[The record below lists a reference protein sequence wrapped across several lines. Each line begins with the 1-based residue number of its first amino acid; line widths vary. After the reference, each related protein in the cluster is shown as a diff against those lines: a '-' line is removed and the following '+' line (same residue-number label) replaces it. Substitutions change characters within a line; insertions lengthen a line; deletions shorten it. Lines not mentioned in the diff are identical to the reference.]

1 MSQQSDDLKFSQES
15 LSLLLTGGATGVPID
30 QHLPLSGLYSPDP
43 NVGSDSRFPRVSS
56 SSSMSSFSTPRFIQ
70 ATQAPAQHTL
80 PAAIPPVVEQELRTD
95 NMQGTYNFNLRFEVK
110 SEYPKNYPHCFS
122 EEKDT
127 LIVKDQTPIPFTMTS
142 SYSMRDLKVR
152 VTAVYSSND
161 NFHIPVLPCNN
172 HSSSSQ
178 GIQKEFI
185 SCNNASAQDVKED
198 GRHHIILSLAQCR
211 DVSGNGTEL
220 VENFEFNCRS
230 SCSMKSKGSKGIN
243 NRALSLIFQLETN
256 DGVAVGRRVFT
267 LKVAVSPGRDIMTLM
282 KQDSKRARK
291 RSRTESISSG
301 SGKTSP
307 KAKEPKK
314 DKPKSVSSSH
324 KYTVVC
330 EHKRTQKLITTL
342 AKHCGVLDEVYLGDE
357 KFSQTSVGTQEN
369 GSQPDLYSL
378 EGWLSRYGLECY
390 AQRLDE
396 IGLGAPSQFQC
407 LQESDLDKLEIF
419 DKCHRL
425 TLLHAAKRILIRGVK
440 NIVKGECS

>member
-1 MSQQSDDLKFSQES
+1 
-15 LSLLLTGGATGVPID
+15 
-30 QHLPLSGLYSPDP
+30 
-43 NVGSDSRFPRVSS
+43 
-56 SSSMSSFSTPRFIQ
+56 
-70 ATQAPAQHTL
+70 
-80 PAAIPPVVEQELRTD
+80 
-95 NMQGTYNFNLRFEVK
+95 MQGTYNFNLRFEVK

-178 GIQKEFI
+178 GIGTCTRILYRLLMYYLFQAPTQHPLPAAIPPVVEQELRTDNMPGTYNFNLRFEVKSEYPKNYPHCFSEEKDTLI
-185 SCNNASAQDVKED
+185 VKDQTPIPFTMTSSYSMRDLKVRVTAVYSSNDNFHIPVLPCNNHSSSSQ
-198 GRHHIILSLAQCR
+198 

-324 KYTVVC
+324 KYTVVVNGL
-330 EHKRTQKLITTL
+330 EWRDRFQAIAIATDNKYN
-342 AKHCGVLDEVYLGDE
+342 G
-357 KFSQTSVGTQEN
+357 TSESGKEWA
-369 GSQPDLYSL
+369 
-378 EGWLSRYGLECY
+378 EWLSRYGLECY